1 MNKEQIIQMLKL
13 AIQRQELIAKNA
25 EKIRKIEATKI
36 ISMREVI
43 CGNYL
48 IAN

>member
-25 EKIRKIEATKI
+25 ENRPLW
-36 ISMREVI
+36 V
-43 CGNYL
+43 
-48 IAN
+48 